1 MGTQSINKVMKMF
14 KTIPDLQKQ
23 LETLNAIDL
32 EALENAAIAMEK
44 AGLNADAI
52 WEKIVDT
59 EEEERDIALAMQEIK
74 DSNF

>member
-1 MGTQSINKVMKMF
+1 MF